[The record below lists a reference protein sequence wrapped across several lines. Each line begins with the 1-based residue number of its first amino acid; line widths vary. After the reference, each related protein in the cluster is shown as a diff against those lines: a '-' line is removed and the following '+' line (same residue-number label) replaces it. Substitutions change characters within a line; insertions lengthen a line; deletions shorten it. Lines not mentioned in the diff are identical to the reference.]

1 MLRLLTN
8 IPLPIHLLLI
18 AFIFILRLPSLIG
31 GFYLEEESLYFL
43 CAQRI
48 AEGGNLYK
56 DAWLA
61 GPPFMVM
68 LYWFAFKLFGGA
80 TIIAMRIIAC
90 FYLYFSAIYFNG
102 IIESYRLFKRT
113 PYFSGF
119 LFAFLASIPWYVQ
132 SFNSSLF
139 VLFPIIFSFHVIIR
153 LNERRHKSYA
163 LLFQVGALMSI
174 CVLATYKTVFILL
187 GIMIAYLI
195 IVSPKVDELLAM
207 MGGVFFVV
215 IAMIIGMFFSGNLLH
230 FWDIGCLFYLDRI
243 RMGTEQLYDYE
254 VMRAFITWGLHW
266 GIIILLAIFGFIHYR
281 LRFFN
286 YIVKIRSFEFT
297 MRIWLFIMI
306 IALIFKLRR
315 LELQDFILLVPP
327 IVFYAGKSMDF
338 QWNSFM
344 RLLAVAVGLGVS
356 FYSFSGYFAMA
367 YPRAFEYF
375 LPQEH
380 NQFLHGGLYT
390 QFQEDNPIKEFIK
403 AKQITSDVWI
413 MDNDPS
419 LYLQLGLECPNKYT
433 DFRIAYN
440 KMESFRAASDF
451 HYYSKVESHG
461 NTFSQFYNQPPK
473 YIIDTEKKFS
483 YLKNK
488 YPGLFSDYKLI
499 GQELWIY
506 KNQAISSFEKNR

>member
-18 AFIFILRLPSLIG
+18 VFIFVIRLPSLIG

-48 AEGGNLYK
+48 AEGGNLYT

-61 GPPFMVM
+61 GPPFMVT
-68 LYWFAFKLFGGA
+68 LYWMAYKLFGGA
-80 TIIAMRIIAC
+80 TIIMMRIIAC

-113 PYFSGF
+113 PYLSGF
-119 LFAFLASIPWYVQ
+119 LFAFLVSIPWYVQ

-153 LNERRHKSYA
+153 LNERRNRSYS
-163 LLFQVGALMSI
+163 LLFQVGVLMTI

-207 MGGVFFVV
+207 MGGVAFV
-215 IAMIIGMFFSGNLLH
+215 IAVMVVGMFFSGNLLD
-230 FWDIGCLFYLDRI
+230 FWDVGCLFYLDRI
-243 RMGTEQLYDYE
+243 RMDAEQLYTYE
-254 VMRAFITWGLHW
+254 VIQAFSTWGLHW
-266 GIIILLAIFGFIHYR
+266 GIIILLSVFGFIHYR

-306 IALIFKLRR
+306 ITLVFKLRR

-338 QWNSFM
+338 KWNSLM
-344 RLLAVAVGLGVS
+344 RLTAIVVGLGIS
-356 FYSFSGYFAMA
+356 SYSFSGYFGMA
-367 YPRAFEYF
+367 FPKTFEYF
-375 LPQEH
+375 MPKES
-380 NQFLHGGLYT
+380 NQLLHGGLYA
-390 QFQEDNPIKEFIK
+390 QFQQNNPVREFIK
-403 AKQITSDVWI
+403 KEGITSGVWI
-413 MDNDPS
+413 MGDDPS
-419 LYLQLGLECPNKYT
+419 VYLQMGLVCPNKYT

-440 KMESFRAASDF
+440 KMESFRDETDF
-451 HYYSKVESHG
+451 RYYSEVESHAE
-461 NTFSQFYNQPPK
+461 TFSQFYSQSPAC
-473 YIIDTEKKFS
+473 IVDLEEKFS
-483 YLKNK
+483 YLKKK
-488 YPGLFSDYKLI
+488 YPGLFSDYKLV
-499 GQELWIY
+499 GENLWMY
-506 KNQAISSFEKNR
+506 KNQALTNTE